1 MTSCGRLPPGFLW
14 SLLDGSSPV
23 REFELSNVIPRERKL
38 LFTPEI
44 LQDPYPAYARLHAEG
59 PLHYLEVGANG
70 AAAWSIFSHA
80 ECSAIAKDP
89 RLSAKR
95 AHKLILPLPF
105 ERQPKFKELA
115 HLFSLWMIFMDAPEH
130 TRLRKLLN
138 KGFAPGVIEAL
149 RPQVEAIVDRMLGSL
164 RPGSEIELISEFAN
178 PLPVRIILELL
189 GIPQELN
196 DMLVDLSRA
205 VAGFRGTPTPTVEQA
220 QAGQAG
226 LIRLN
231 EFFRETVAERRRNKG
246 KDLISLLID
255 IEEQGEVLTEDE
267 VFAQCTALLF
277 AGHETT
283 RNLIGNG
290 MYTLLRN
297 PDQATELRDHPEI
310 IRSAVEE
317 LLRYESPVQFTSR
330 VLKEDM
336 EICGQRIP
344 RNWSILCMLGA
355 ANRDPKQFDDPD
367 RLNLKRLKNEHLA
380 FSAGPHFCIGNQLAR
395 MEGQVALLNLVRRFP
410 QMRLTGPRPEW
421 TPTFGF
427 RGLKALRVTL

>member
-1 MTSCGRLPPGFLW
+1 
-14 SLLDGSSPV
+14 V
-23 REFELSNVIPRERKL
+23 ANVIPNEKKL

-44 LQDPYPAYARLHAEG
+44 LQDPYPTYARLHAEG
-59 PLHYLEVGANG
+59 PLHYLDVGGKG

-105 ERQPKFKELA
+105 ERQPEFKELA
-115 HLFSLWMIFMDAPEH
+115 HLFSLWMIFMDPPEH

-138 KGFAPGVIEAL
+138 KGFAPGVTEAL
-149 RPQVEAIVDRMLGSL
+149 RPQVEAIVARMLSRL
-164 RPGSEIELISEFAN
+164 RQGCEVELISEFAN

-196 DMLVDLSRA
+196 EMLVELSRA
-205 VAGFRGTPTPTVEQA
+205 VARFRGTPTPTVEQA
-220 QAGQAG
+220 QVAQAG
-226 LIRLN
+226 LIQLN
-231 EFFRETVAERRRNKG
+231 DFFRKTVAERRRNKG
-246 KDLISLLID
+246 NDLISLLID
-255 IEEQGEVLTEDE
+255 IEEQGEVLTEGE
-267 VFAQCTALLF
+267 LFAQCTALLF

-290 MYTLLRN
+290 MYTLLRHSEETN
-297 PDQATELRDHPEI
+297 DLRERPEL
-310 IRSAVEE
+310 IRPAVEE

-336 EICGQRIP
+336 DICGQRIP
-344 RNWSILCMLGA
+344 KNWSILCMLGA
-355 ANRDPKQFDDPD
+355 ANRDPKQFDEPD

-395 MEGQVALLNLVRRFP
+395 MEGQVALLNLVQRFP
-410 QMRLTGPRPEW
+410 KMRLSGARPEW
-421 TPTFGF
+421 APTFGF
-427 RGLKALRVTL
+427 RGLKALPVTL